1 MIERVS
7 TSGAP
12 VVGFSSGTAAP
23 LSQAIVTGD
32 LIFCSGTGPLDPE
45 TKTLVSDDFVEQVKQ
60 TLTNMLRTVEAA
72 GGTKDTIV
80 RCGVFL
86 QDTDNFKAFNAA
98 YREFFADAEGFPAR
112 TTVGADLHREGVQVE
127 IDCIA
132 LLPS

>member
-23 LSQAIVTGD
+23 LSQATVVGD
-32 LIFCSGTGPLDPE
+32 LIYCSGTGPLDPE
-45 TKTLVSDDFVEQVKQ
+45 TRTVVSDDFVDQVKQ

-72 GGTKDTIV
+72 GGNKNTIV
-80 RCGVFL
+80 KCNVYLGDVH
-86 QDTDNFKAFNAA
+86 NFGDFNAA

-112 TTVGADLHREGVQVE
+112 TTVGAVLHRDRVQVE
-127 IDCIA
+127 IDCVA
-132 LLPS
+132 ARA